1 MTTQQQDPA
10 TASPSRRSIAAGL
23 PNRPRPSLATI
34 LEQYGLVIFLFVLI
48 VFFSVWPK
56 TSGTF
61 LTSANIRTMLENQA
75 VVTIAALGAL
85 IPFIA
90 GQFDLTVGANGIVST
105 FIVAALTTK
114 AGVPAG
120 VSCIIAVVAG
130 AAIGAASGIVVA
142 YLRASA
148 IVITLGMATLLGGLV
163 ILYSKSNSITGI
175 PTSLISFGA
184 KNWLGVPRPL
194 WLTLIVLLLVGYL
207 LRATVSGRRLL
218 MIGENPVASAL
229 VGIRTERLILLAFV
243 LGGALYAV
251 AGVVLLANTGS
262 ASPSDGFSNTFQVL
276 TAVFLGATTVRPG
289 RFNVLG
295 TIVGVLFIAVSVDGL
310 SLAGASDW
318 VQPVFTGA
326 AVIVAVAAST
336 VFARR
341 RVT

>member
-1 MTTQQQDPA
+1 MTTEQQDPE
-10 TASPSRRSIAAGL
+10 TAPPKRRSITGGL
-23 PNRPRPSLATI
+23 PSRPRPSVSTI
-34 LEQYGLVIFLFVLI
+34 LEQYGLVIFLILLI
-48 VFFSVWPK
+48 VFFAVWPK

-61 LTSANIRTMLENQA
+61 LTSANIRTTLENQA

-90 GQFDLTVGANGIVST
+90 GQFDLTVGANGIVAT

-120 VSCIIAVVAG
+120 FSCIIAVVAG
-130 AAIGAASGIVVA
+130 AIIGAASGIVVA

-184 KNWLGVPRPL
+184 KSWIGVPRPL
-194 WLTLIVLLLVGYL
+194 WLTLIVLLLVGYF
-207 LRATVSGRRLL
+207 LRATVTGRRLL
-218 MIGENPVASAL
+218 MIGENPVAAAL
-229 VGIRTERLILLAFV
+229 VGIRTQRLILLAFV
-243 LGGALYAV
+243 LGGALYGV

-289 RFNVLG
+289 RFNVVG

-326 AVIVAVAAST
+326 AVIFAVGAST

>member
-1 MTTQQQDPA
+1 MSCLIA
-10 TASPSRRSIAAGL
+10 VAAG
-23 PNRPRPSLATI
+23 
-34 LEQYGLVIFLFVLI
+34 
-48 VFFSVWPK
+48 
-56 TSGTF
+56 
-61 LTSANIRTMLENQA
+61 A
-75 VVTIAALGAL
+75 V
-85 IPFIA
+85 
-90 GQFDLTVGANGIVST
+90 
-105 FIVAALTTK
+105 
-114 AGVPAG
+114 
-120 VSCIIAVVAG
+120 
-130 AAIGAASGIVVA
+130 IGAVSGVIVA

-184 KNWLGVPRPL
+184 KNWAGVPRPL
-194 WLTLIVLLLVGYL
+194 WLTLIVLLLVGYF
-207 LRATVSGRRLL
+207 LRATVTGRRLL
-218 MIGENPVASAL
+218 MIGENPVAAAL
-229 VGIRTERLILLAFV
+229 VGIRTQRLVLLAFV
-243 LGGALYAV
+243 LGGALYGV

>member
-1 MTTQQQDPA
+1 MTTEQQDPE
-10 TASPSRRSIAAGL
+10 TAPPRRRSIAAGL
-23 PNRPRPSLATI
+23 PNRPRPSASAI
-34 LEQYGLVIFLFVLI
+34 LEQYGLVIFLVVLI
-48 VFFSVWPK
+48 VFFAVWGK

-61 LTSANIRTMLENQA
+61 LTSANIRTTLENQA

-85 IPFIA
+85 IPFVA
-90 GQFDLTVGANGIVST
+90 GQFDLTAGANGIVAT

-120 VSCIIAVVAG
+120 LSCIIAVGAG
-130 AAIGAASGIVVA
+130 AV
-142 YLRASA
+142 
-148 IVITLGMATLLGGLV
+148 VITLGMATLLGGLV

-194 WLTLIVLLLVGYL
+194 WLTLIVLLLVGYF

-218 MIGENPVASAL
+218 MIGENPVAAAL
-229 VGIRTERLILLAFV
+229 VGVRTQRLILLAFV
-243 LGGALYAV
+243 LGGALYGV
-251 AGVVLLANTGS
+251 AGVVLLCNTGS

>member
-1 MTTQQQDPA
+1 MTTDQQDPE
-10 TASPSRRSIAAGL
+10 TAAPKRKSFAAGF
-23 PNRPRPSLATI
+23 PGRPRPSVSTI
-34 LEQYGLVIFLFVLI
+34 LEQYGLVIFLIALI
-48 VFFSVWPK
+48 VFFAVWSK

-61 LTSANIRTMLENQA
+61 LTSANIRTTLENQA

-90 GQFDLTVGANGIVST
+90 GQFDLTVGANGIVAT

-120 VSCIIAVVAG
+120 LSCVIAVAAG
-130 AAIGAASGIVVA
+130 AVIGAVSGIIVA
-142 YLRASA
+142 YLRASS

-163 ILYSKSNSITGI
+163 ILYSKGNSITGI
-175 PTSLISFGA
+175 PPSLISFGA
-184 KNWLGVPRPL
+184 ENWAGVPRPL
-194 WLTLIVLLLVGYL
+194 WLTLIILLLVGYF
-207 LRATVSGRRLL
+207 LRSTVTGRRLL
-218 MIGENPVASAL
+218 MIGENPVAAAL
-229 VGIRTERLILLAFV
+229 VGIRTQRLILLAFV
-243 LGGALYAV
+243 LGGAFYGV

-262 ASPSDGFSNTFQVL
+262 ASPSDGFSSTFQVL
-276 TAVFLGATTVRPG
+276 TAVFLGATTIRPG
-289 RFNVLG
+289 RFNVVG

-341 RVT
+341 RVS

>member
-1 MTTQQQDPA
+1 MTTEQQDST
-10 TASPSRRSIAAGL
+10 TAPPKRRSIAGGL
-23 PNRPRPSLATI
+23 PSRPRPSASAV
-34 LEQYGLVIFLFVLI
+34 LEQYGLVIFLVALI
-48 VFFSVWPK
+48 IFFAVWPK

-61 LTSANIRTMLENQA
+61 LTSANIRTTLEEQA

-90 GQFDLTVGANGIVST
+90 GQFDLTVGANGIVAT

-120 VSCIIAVVAG
+120 FSCLIAVLAG
-130 AAIGAASGIVVA
+130 AIIGAASGIVVA

-163 ILYSKSNSITGI
+163 LLYSKSQSITGI
-175 PTSLISFGA
+175 PPSLIDFGV

-194 WLTLIVLLLVGYL
+194 WLTLVILILVGYF
-207 LRATVSGRRLL
+207 LRATVTGRRLL
-218 MIGENPVASAL
+218 MIGENPVAATL
-229 VGIRTERLILLAFV
+229 VGIRTQRLILIAFV
-243 LGGALYAV
+243 LGGALYAL

-262 ASPSDGFSNTFQVL
+262 ASPSDGFSTTFQVL

-289 RFNVLG
+289 RFNVVG
-295 TIVGVLFIAVSVDGL
+295 TVVGVLFIAVSVDGL

-326 AVIVAVAAST
+326 AVIVAVSAST

>member
-1 MTTQQQDPA
+1 
-10 TASPSRRSIAAGL
+10 
-23 PNRPRPSLATI
+23 
-34 LEQYGLVIFLFVLI
+34 
-48 VFFSVWPK
+48 
-56 TSGTF
+56 
-61 LTSANIRTMLENQA
+61 
-75 VVTIAALGAL
+75 
-85 IPFIA
+85 
-90 GQFDLTVGANGIVST
+90 
-105 FIVAALTTK
+105 LTTK

-120 VSCIIAVVAG
+120 LSCIIAVGAG
-130 AAIGAASGIVVA
+130 AVIGAASGIVVA

-175 PTSLISFGA
+175 PTSLINFGA

-194 WLTLIVLLLVGYL
+194 WLTLIVLVLVGYL
-207 LRATVSGRRLL
+207 LRATVTGRRLL
-218 MIGENPVASAL
+218 MIGENPVAAAL
-229 VGIRTERLILLAFV
+229 VGVRTQRMILLAFV
-243 LGGALYAV
+243 LGGALYGV

-289 RFNVLG
+289 RFNVVG

-318 VQPVFTGA
+318 VQPVFTGS

>member
-1 MTTQQQDPA
+1 MTTEQQDPE
-10 TASPSRRSIAAGL
+10 TAPPRRRSIAAGL
-23 PNRPRPSLATI
+23 PNRPRPSASAI
-34 LEQYGLVIFLFVLI
+34 LEQYGLVIFLVVLI
-48 VFFSVWPK
+48 VFFAVWGK

-61 LTSANIRTMLENQA
+61 LTSANIRTTLENQA

-85 IPFIA
+85 IPFVA
-90 GQFDLTVGANGIVST
+90 GQFDLTAGANGIVAT

-120 VSCIIAVVAG
+120 LSCIIAVGAG
-130 AAIGAASGIVVA
+130 AVIGAASGIVVA

-194 WLTLIVLLLVGYL
+194 WLTLIVGYF

-218 MIGENPVASAL
+218 MIGENPVAAAL
-229 VGIRTERLILLAFV
+229 VGVRTQRLILLAFV
-243 LGGALYAV
+243 LGGALYGV
-251 AGVVLLANTGS
+251 AGVVLLCNTGS

>member
-1 MTTQQQDPA
+1 
-10 TASPSRRSIAAGL
+10 
-23 PNRPRPSLATI
+23 
-34 LEQYGLVIFLFVLI
+34 VLI

>member
-1 MTTQQQDPA
+1 MTTQQQDPE
-10 TASPSRRSIAAGL
+10 TAAPKRRSIAG
-23 PNRPRPSLATI
+23 PPGRPRPSLSTI
-34 LEQYGLVIFLFVLI
+34 LEQYGLVIFLVVLI
-48 VFFSVWPK
+48 VFFAVWPK

-61 LTSANIRTMLENQA
+61 LTSANIRATLENQA

-85 IPFIA
+85 IPFVA

-120 VSCIIAVVAG
+120 LSCIIAVVAG
-130 AAIGAASGIVVA
+130 AFIGAASGIVVA

-175 PTSLISFGA
+175 PTSLINFGA

-194 WLTLIVLLLVGYL
+194 WLTLIVVLLVGYF
-207 LRATVSGRRLL
+207 LRATVTGRRLL

-229 VGIRTERLILLAFV
+229 VGVRTQRLILVAFV
-243 LGGALYAV
+243 LGGALYGV

>member
-1 MTTQQQDPA
+1 MTTKQQDPE
-10 TASPSRRSIAAGL
+10 TAAPRETSVSPSL
-23 PNRPRPSLATI
+23 PRRPRPSVSMI
-34 LEQYGLVIFLFVLI
+34 LEQYGLVIFLVALI
-48 VFFSVWPK
+48 VFFAVWPK
-56 TSGTF
+56 TSQTF
-61 LTSANIRTMLENQA
+61 LTSANIRTTLENQA

-120 VSCIIAVVAG
+120 VSCIIAVLAG
-130 AAIGAASGIVVA
+130 AGIGAASGIVVA

-194 WLTLIVLLLVGYL
+194 WLTLVVLLLVGYL
-207 LRATVSGRRLL
+207 LRATVTGRRLL
-218 MIGENPVASAL
+218 MIGENPVAATL
-229 VGIRTERLILLAFV
+229 VGVRTQRLILLAFI
-243 LGGALYAV
+243 LGGALYGV

>member
-1 MTTQQQDPA
+1 MTTQQQDPQT
-10 TASPSRRSIAAGL
+10 TAPKREMTDAEPPGRPRRSLSA
-23 PNRPRPSLATI
+23 I
-34 LEQYGLVIFLFVLI
+34 LEQYGLVIFLVVLI
-48 VFFSVWPK
+48 VFFAVWPK

-61 LTSANIRTMLENQA
+61 LTSANIRTTLENQA

-114 AGVPAG
+114 AGLPAG
-120 VSCIIAVVAG
+120 VSCIIAVLAG
-130 AAIGAASGIVVA
+130 AAIGAASGVIVA

-163 ILYSKSNSITGI
+163 ILYSNSNSITGI

-194 WLTLIVLLLVGYL
+194 WLTLIVVLLVGYL
-207 LRATVSGRRLL
+207 LRSTVTGRRLL

-229 VGIRTERLILLAFV
+229 VGIRTERLILVAFV
-243 LGGALYAV
+243 LSGALYAV

-262 ASPSDGFSNTFQVL
+262 ASPSDGFSGTFQVL